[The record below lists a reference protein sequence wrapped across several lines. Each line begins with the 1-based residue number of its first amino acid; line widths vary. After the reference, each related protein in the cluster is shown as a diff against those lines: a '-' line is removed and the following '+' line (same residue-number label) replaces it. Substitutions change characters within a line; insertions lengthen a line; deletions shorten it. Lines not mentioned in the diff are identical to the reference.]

1 MFENQGLVE
10 LEYFKDKEYNMKEF
24 QQTSIWQ
31 RTLSRQLDSDKYEKE
46 RNFLR
51 VEFENFRDKSKLL
64 ASEIANKL
72 PEYTVH
78 DISHID
84 ALWDTAELIVP
95 KDYPINP
102 AEAFVLGGA
111 FLLHDLGM
119 ALAAYPNGIYE
130 LKKEQI
136 WIDTAASILKEKYA
150 RKVTHQDLLDAED
163 DIVKRATEKTLRL
176 LHAKKAEQLAKI
188 SWKNDKNQDVFLID
202 NDKLRNSFGNIIG
215 LIAHSHWWRVDELE
229 NKLPPTLGALADF
242 CDEWTIDPLKLAC
255 ILRIADAMQ
264 IDDRRSPSFLRVMR
278 KPSMQSALHWIFQE
292 KMYQPR
298 LEDNRLVYTS
308 KSPFSINEVES
319 WWICYDTLQMIDK
332 ELREVDALL
341 LSKHKLPLEAI
352 GISSVEDTK
361 RLSKLITVQD
371 WQPIDTK
378 IRVNN
383 VSKLVNTI
391 GGSQLY
397 GDNILVPLRELIQNS
412 SDAIRARRLF
422 DNENEDYGD
431 ICVHIGKDEK
441 GNFIEVEDNGI
452 GMSQRV
458 LTGPFLDFGQSF
470 WGTELMH
477 EELPSL
483 ESKGFF
489 STGKY
494 GIGFFSLFMWS
505 NKIQVITNRCGE
517 SRDKTLVLEFNDG
530 AISRPVLRTAS
541 ECEYLKNGGT
551 KIRVWVK
558 GKLLDRLTK
567 PNHNYKAKKVSFAE
581 IITKLCPSIDCNIYV
596 NEKDKK
602 RLIIKANDWI
612 TMDADKLLVRLAGK
626 SLFSNIRKKNPDT
639 IMHLVN
645 NIELLKDENGTVI
658 GRAALYST
666 YGMKMNKNY
675 FSGIV
680 TVGGFAT
687 TSLTG
692 IVGILKGNSDRASRD
707 IGIPI
712 VSQESLA
719 KWARNQV
726 NYISETSLNE
736 ELQLEFAEVSRRL
749 CSDTGELKVT
759 KHKDGILSC
768 HEIKTL
774 VEQSNYEEY
783 ILIQDASV
791 SIYERDNSCK
801 IDFNK
806 NVFWCEVG
814 SPGIFQ
820 TKSINNYVD
829 WPSRFYNTELSFYQ
843 ITLEGAV
850 IESICEVWNC
860 SLKDIIKISS
870 ISSDE
875 KSYSA
880 HIGKADG
887 KDVILDHVSIIK
899 KPKK

>member
-1 MFENQGLVE
+1 
-10 LEYFKDKEYNMKEF
+10 MKEF

-31 RTLSRQLDSDKYEKE
+31 RTLSRQLEPDIYEKE
-46 RNFLR
+46 RDLLR

-84 ALWDTAELIVP
+84 ALWDTADLIVP

-119 ALAAYPNGIYE
+119 ALAAYPNGINE

-136 WIDTAASILKEKYA
+136 WIDTATSILKEKQK
-150 RKVTHQDLLDAED
+150 RNVTNQDLLDAGD

-188 SWKNDKNQDVFLID
+188 SWKNDKNQNVFLID
-202 NDKLRNSFGNIIG
+202 NEKLRNSFGNIIG

-229 NKLPPTLGALADF
+229 NKLPTLGALSDF
-242 CDEWTIDPLKLAC
+242 CDEWTIDSLKLAC

-264 IDDRRSPSFLRVMR
+264 IDDRRSPSFLRVIR
-278 KPSMQSALHWIFQE
+278 KPSMQSDLHWIFQE

-298 LEDNRLVYTS
+298 LQDNRLVYTS
-308 KSPFSINEVES
+308 KSTFTINEVES
-319 WWICYDTLQMIDK
+319 WWTCYDTLQMIDK

-341 LSKHKLPLEAI
+341 LSKHRQPLAAI
-352 GISSVEDTK
+352 GVSSVEDTK
-361 RLSKLITVQD
+361 RLSKLITVQG
-371 WQPIDTK
+371 WKPIDTK

-383 VSKLVNTI
+383 VSKLVNAI
-391 GGSQLY
+391 GGKQLY

-422 DNENEDYGD
+422 DNENEDYGN

-441 GNFIEVEDNGI
+441 GDFIEVEDNGI

-470 WGTELMH
+470 WGTDLMH

-483 ESKGFF
+483 ESKGFY

-505 NKIQVITNRCGE
+505 NKIKVITNRCGE

-530 AISRPVLRTAS
+530 AISRPVLRNAS
-541 ECEYLKNGGT
+541 EDEFIKNGGT

-558 GKLLDRLTK
+558 DKIIDRLTE
-567 PNHNYKAKKVSFAE
+567 PTYNFGLKKFSFAE
-581 IITKLCPSIDCNIYV
+581 LITKLCPSIDCNIYV
-596 NEKDKK
+596 NEKDKNK
-602 RLIIKANDWI
+602 LIVKANDWI
-612 TMDADKLLVRLAGK
+612 TMDSEKLLLRLAGK
-626 SLFSNIRKKNPDT
+626 SLF
-639 IMHLVN
+639 N
-645 NIELLKDENGTVI
+645 NIKKEQPDLIKLLVKNMELLKDENGDVI
-658 GRAALYST
+658 GRATLYHN
-666 YGMKMNKNY
+666 GMKKDENY
-675 FSGIV
+675 FTGII
-680 TVGGFAT
+680 TVGGFAA
-687 TSLTG
+687 SPLTG
-692 IVGILKGNSDRASRD
+692 IVGVLKGNSYRASRD

-712 VSQESLA
+712 VSQETLD
-719 KWARNQV
+719 KWVQNQV
-726 NYISETSLNE
+726 NYISKMKLNE
-736 ELQLEFAEVSRRL
+736 ELQLEFADVARKL
-749 CSDTGELKVT
+749 CGDTGELKVT
-759 KHKDGILSC
+759 KHRDGTLSC
-768 HEIKTL
+768 NEIKTFI
-774 VEQSNYEEY
+774 EHSNYDEY

-791 SIYERDNSCK
+791 SIFERENSCK

-806 NVFWCEVG
+806 NVFWCSVG
-814 SPGIFQ
+814 STAILQ
-820 TKSINNYVD
+820 TRSSDSYVD
-829 WPSRFYNTELSFYQ
+829 WPSISYTTELGFHKT
-843 ITLEGAV
+843 TLKGAV
-850 IESICEVWNC
+850 INSICEGWNC
-860 SLKDIIKISS
+860 SLKDIIKSS
-870 ISSDE
+870 SMSSD
-875 KSYSA
+875 KKNYSA
-880 HIGKADG
+880 NVGKANG
-887 KDVILDHVSIIK
+887 KDVVFNHVTIIK
-899 KPKK
+899 KPKKR